1 MKKFFALLA
10 LIFALNF
17 SVTSAAQVP
26 AVTDQTGSLNAAQIK
41 SLEEKIHTIQHAHKI
56 KIGIA
61 FVKSTGGNDIAQ
73 VTRELLRQGF
83 ANSSNGSIVLLV
95 DMKEHKYEIATD
107 ARMSERITDADGI
120 PFLKQKF
127 QPSLS
132 AGDWAGACNNFVDG
146 VNELVTHYE
155 TNGAAYSSD
164 SDGFDPI
171 IAAGAIVIALG
182 GGMFF
187 RSVLISSMSNVR
199 HALTASD
206 YLERNSVKINE
217 SRDTFLFRNI
227 KRRPRGGGG
236 GGSRGGGGG
245 SSSGGGGG
253 GSF

>member
-10 LIFALNF
+10 LLVAVNF
-17 SVTSAAQVP
+17 SVTDAAQVP
-26 AVTDQTGSLNAAQIK
+26 AVTDQTNSLNASQIK
-41 SLEEKIHTIQHAHKI
+41 SLDEKIHSVQSAHKI

-95 DMKEHKYEIATD
+95 DMGSHKYEIATD
-107 ARMSERITDADGI
+107 ARMSEKITDADGI
-120 PFLKQKF
+120 PFLKQKV
-127 QPSLS
+127 QPSLKS
-132 AGDWAGACNNFVDG
+132 GDRAGACNNFVDG

-164 SDGFDPI
+164 TDGIDPTLAI
-171 IAAGAIVIALG
+171 GAIVIALG

-187 RSVLISSMSNVR
+187 RSVLISSMSNVH
-199 HALTASD
+199 HALTATD
-206 YLERNSVKINE
+206 YLQRNSVKINE
-217 SRDTFLFRNI
+217 SRDTFLFRNV

-236 GGSRGGGGG
+236 SSRGSGGG

>member
-1 MKKFFALLA
+1 M
-10 LIFALNF
+10 
-17 SVTSAAQVP
+17 
-26 AVTDQTGSLNAAQIK
+26 GS
-41 SLEEKIHTIQHAHKI
+41 
-56 KIGIA
+56 
-61 FVKSTGGNDIAQ
+61 
-73 VTRELLRQGF
+73 R
-83 ANSSNGSIVLLV
+83 
-95 DMKEHKYEIATD
+95 KYEIATD

-127 QPSLS
+127 QPSLK
-132 AGDWAGACNNFVDG
+132 AGDLAGACNNFVDG
-146 VNELVTHYE
+146 VNELVTYYE

-164 SDGFDPI
+164 SDGIDPM
-171 IAAGAIVIALG
+171 IAIGAIVIALG

-187 RSVLISSMSNVR
+187 RSVLISSMSNVH

-217 SRDTFLFRNI
+217 SRDTFLFRNV

-236 GGSRGGGGG
+236 GSRGGSSGG

>member
-10 LIFALNF
+10 LIVAVNF

-41 SLEEKIHTIQHAHKI
+41 SLDEKIHTVQSAHKI

-61 FVKSTGGNDIAQ
+61 FVKSTGNNDIAQ

-95 DMKEHKYEIATD
+95 DMKAHKYEIATD
-107 ARMSERITDADGI
+107 ARMSERITDIDGI

-127 QPSLS
+127 QPALK
-132 AGDWAGACNNFVDG
+132 AGDWAGACNSFVDG
-146 VNELVTHYE
+146 VNELVTFYE

-164 SDGFDPI
+164 SDGFDPTLAI
-171 IAAGAIVIALG
+171 CAIVIALG

-187 RSVLISSMSNVR
+187 RSVLISSMSNVH
-199 HALTASD
+199 HALTATD
-206 YLERNSVKINE
+206 YLQRNSVEINE

-236 GGSRGGGGG
+236 SSRGGGG